1 MLKPGLLNLPL
12 SAFLVA
18 IRLTT
23 AWKFVVHAENKIQIE
38 NILKVWRYNII
49 AIIIIRIMNKKTTT
63 HIFLQ
68 SSWVSSRSV
77 SLTPTFGRHLP
88 TLYNIFSSGR
98 SKGYLHLSLLSQI
111 VLFLLFFSFL
121 ILIGVLILNPLVL
134 ERVEVVLQLGEAR
147 WSL

>member
-23 AWKFVVHAENKIQIE
+23 AWKFVVHAENQIQIE

-88 TLYNIFSSGR
+88 TLYNIFSGGR
-98 SKGYLHLSLLSQI
+98 SKGYFR
-111 VLFLLFFSFL
+111 LFLLLFL
-121 ILIGVLILNPLVL
+121 IQIGGLILNPLVL

-147 WSL
+147 RSL